1 MKILFIISIVFV
13 LLLVNA
19 CKQNVDSNDEIEKIL
34 NLEVY
39 SVHDLKIKPGVNE
52 KDFETF
58 VMNEIAPLYNKMKG
72 QDLFLAKGDRGIR
85 NGQYAIFITFRSIED
100 RNRIYPPVGGFAEE
114 FNKVFEGKDSMWG
127 KFYSMAE
134 GLDGTNHTDYVRVV
148 Q

>member
-1 MKILFIISIVFV
+1 MKILFVISIVFV

-19 CKQNVDSNDEIEKIL
+19 CEQKVDSNDEIEKML

-39 SVHDLKIKPGVNE
+39 SVHNLIIKPGVNE

-58 VMNEIAPLYNKMKG
+58 IMNEIAPLYNKLKG
-72 QDLFLAKGDRGIR
+72 QDLFLAKGDRGTR
-85 NGQYAIFITFRSIED
+85 DGQYAIFITFKSIED
-100 RNRIYPPVGGFAEE
+100 RNRIYPPAGGFSEE
-114 FNKVFEGKDSMWG
+114 FHKVFEGKDSMWE
-127 KFYSMAE
+127 KFRSMAE